1 MYSKNDERWE
11 VISRYESL
19 LSEHK
24 VGFFDSYQYED
35 IILYYFENAKYA
47 KAKQAIETPLCS
59 CS

>member
-24 VGFFDSYQYED
+24 IGFFDSYQYED

-47 KAKQAIETPLCS
+47 KAK
-59 CS
+59 